1 MESPSLPS
9 IPTHIEDEDVEM
21 DYKTEV
27 EKIAAGTGEE
37 ISWTT
42 ECRDDWSIIIIDLGP
57 DIDPE
62 PDTGMK
68 REDSY
73 RSNTVSQNGGKLKES
88 KGVNKTIKGFHM
100 KTTWM
105 NSTNLN
111 IVNMEWIV
119 YQGNV
124 IVGKRNRTSFKPK
137 GCTTSTL
144 LVN

>member
-1 MESPSLPS
+1 M
-9 IPTHIEDEDVEM
+9 
-21 DYKTEV
+21 
-27 EKIAAGTGEE
+27 
-37 ISWTT
+37 W
-42 ECRDDWSIIIIDLGP
+42 RWIIKQRLRKLQLGQERRLAEP
-57 DIDPE
+57 QNVDIDPE

-111 IVNMEWIV
+111 IVNME
-119 YQGNV
+119 
-124 IVGKRNRTSFKPK
+124 
-137 GCTTSTL
+137 
-144 LVN
+144 